1 MQLPLGKKLAML
13 MDSHKLTQSA
23 LARSTG
29 VPQPSINRILSGVT
43 SEPRRAALVKIADH
57 FGVSVES
64 LYGSK
69 TLNTS
74 PEDSEIPKHTLFF
87 SVDDLCKNIRALNC
101 EDKLDL
107 LHRVTKMLD

>member
-1 MQLPLGKKLAML
+1 L

-57 FGVSVES
+57 FGVPVES
-64 LYGSK
+64 FYGSK
-69 TLNTS
+69 TFDIGCQ
-74 PEDSEIPKHTLFF
+74 DSEILKDTSLL
-87 SVDDLCKNIRALNC
+87 SVDDLCKNISILNSQ
-101 EDKLDL
+101 DKLDIL
-107 LHRVTKMLD
+107 LRVTKMLD